1 MLGLSDLHVHQFT
14 QQEPEIWEKSQ
25 EHSCKKCCLTDA
37 LDWHRE
43 GRCVGNTDIRHSKS
57 KMLHVSSTLK
67 RKKLRK
73 TKVNLFPVIFHFMNE
88 QEQNMLK
95 KITLCLSPKRIFQ

>member
-1 MLGLSDLHVHQFT
+1 MCINLHNRSQRFGRKV
-14 QQEPEIWEKSQ
+14 KSTLVRN
-25 EHSCKKCCLTDA
+25 CCLTDA

-43 GRCVGNTDIRHSKS
+43 GCCVGNTDIRHSKS

-95 KITLCLSPKRIFQ
+95 KK